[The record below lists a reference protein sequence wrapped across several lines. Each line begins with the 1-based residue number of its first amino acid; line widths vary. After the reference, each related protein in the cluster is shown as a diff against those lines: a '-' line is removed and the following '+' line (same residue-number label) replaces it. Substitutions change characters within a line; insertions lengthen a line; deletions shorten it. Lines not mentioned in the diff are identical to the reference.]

1 MHEDAQ
7 DGWSRRGG
15 TAASTERAGQ
25 PNVLSC
31 LMSSLDHGAVLR
43 IQENGELKLET
54 VQRRQQPVDPDA
66 PPSKP

>member
-1 MHEDAQ
+1 MHEDAH
-7 DGWSRRGG
+7 DGSSRRGG
-15 TAASTERAGQ
+15 PAKGAGQ

-43 IQENGELKLET
+43 MHENGELKLET

-66 PPSKP
+66 SPSKP